1 MTTSKRDS
9 SFKLLYIC
17 LVYYYYESNNNLFI
31 WITVNDFIKS

>member
-1 MTTSKRDS
+1 MTISKRDL

-17 LVYYYYESNNNLFI
+17 LVYYYFESNNNLFI